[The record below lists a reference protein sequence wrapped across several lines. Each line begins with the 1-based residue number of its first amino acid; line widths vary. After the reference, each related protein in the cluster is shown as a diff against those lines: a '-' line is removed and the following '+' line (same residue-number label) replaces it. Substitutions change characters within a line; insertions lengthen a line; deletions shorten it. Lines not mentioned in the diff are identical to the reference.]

1 MIDCGTRKRF
11 LSLCLGLLLVGEHGL
26 LADEGHPDH
35 EDPLIEPECDLDENG
50 VVDGVDFTTYDE
62 DHQYVN
68 MLNFYALSMS
78 YMPLHSPSAAEPF
91 RFTPGLEL
99 AVVRQLDCVERAVF
113 EGVKTEHT
121 NRTPI
126 FPRLRFIYG
135 LPLGFYVGLGGIPP
149 LPLFGVQTTVYS
161 GELGF
166 GRVVKKRLEIGAR
179 AHVVRAKVV
188 GDIAGALDEAEE
200 VDDVFRAFVYGA
212 EVAAGYRVTVAR
224 VRLVPYL
231 GAGYTGV
238 IARMYVGEDGGLV
251 PDGHEQLYTG
261 PNFQLG
267 LQVNAS
273 RWNMALEG
281 YMVPP
286 NLLTH
291 TAGNFYF
298 SPRMRVGFDF

>member
-1 MIDCGTRKRF
+1 MIDWGTRNRIKF
-11 LSLCLGLLLVGEHGL
+11 LGLGLLLVSSNGS

-78 YMPLHSPSAAEPF
+78 YTPLHSPVAAERL
-91 RFTPGLEL
+91 RFTPSLEL
-99 AVVRQLDCVERAVF
+99 AGVRQLDCIERAVF

-121 NRTPI
+121 NRAPV
-126 FPRLRFIYG
+126 FPRLRFVLG
-135 LPLGFYVGLGGIPP
+135 LPLGFYVGFGGIPP
-149 LPLFGVQTTVYS
+149 VPLFGVESTVYN

-166 GRVVKKRLEIGAR
+166 SRLVRDRLEIGAR
-179 AHVVRAKVV
+179 AHVARAKVV
-188 GDIAGALDEAEE
+188 GDIADALDEAEE
-200 VDDVFRAFVYGA
+200 VDDVFRAFVYGG
-212 EVAAGYRVTVAR
+212 EVAAGYRIAVAK

-251 PDGHEQLYTG
+251 PGGHEQLYTG
-261 PNFQLG
+261 PNFQFG
-267 LQVNAS
+267 LQVNAN
-273 RWNMALEG
+273 RWDLALEA
-281 YMVPP
+281 YMVPL

-291 TAGNFYF
+291 TDGKFYF
-298 SPRMRVGFDF
+298 SPRMRTGFNF